1 MVSHEPDP
9 VDRTGRLVES
19 HKGYD
24 PRIVYLYFLIGGLLL
39 LLAGA
44 LAKHQLFSSSRYFG
58 QERQQNERRLV
69 MPGPR
74 GTIYDRNGIPLVTNR
89 ALFAVAI
96 DLAQLQPEFR
106 LEFIRIRTNYRNHGD
121 GDLPTSDDM
130 EQIARTTVVQR
141 YLDRVNAILG
151 RAARVDPTTLRV
163 HFQRQRLFPFPL
175 ITDLE
180 PNEFAELTEHL
191 PVGSPLQ
198 IYASSARKYPY
209 DSAASHVLG
218 YVGVDPDVDAE
229 DVDSEDLHTFKL
241 KGFIGRDGL
250 EKRFDNELQ
259 GKAGLEIFRVD
270 PAGFKVSP
278 PLEKRLPVQGKNLT
292 TSLDIELQL
301 VAEQALGDRQGS
313 AVALDVRTGE
323 VLVLAS
329 KPDYNLNAFSP
340 RLLPA
345 TVADI
350 EKRSAWTNLAIAGA
364 FPPGSTFKTVVAMAG
379 LRTGL
384 LDPADTSVDCEGTI
398 RIGNH
403 TFKCDNGLGRH
414 GALDLR
420 EAIGQSCDVYFW
432 NHGVKIG
439 VEAIAAEAR
448 RFHLDQPTGIELP
461 NETRRMNVPDAA
473 WKQKEGRGTWT
484 DGDTA
489 NFSIGQGDLLVSPLE
504 MACYAASLARGET
517 ATHPTLLHDPKRP
530 AQHSEAIGLSS
541 DQLAALFDGMERCTA
556 PGKEHTGYLIST
568 LPAYEV
574 PGVRICGKTGTAQLS
589 GRLDEAWFICFAPRE
604 NPEIAVA
611 VAIQGDTPGEGYGG
625 GMEAVPVAAKIL
637 QKYFANKAGAA
648 VPQAA
653 LTAREAARVAAA
665 P

>member
-1 MVSHEPDP
+1 MPTHESDP
-9 VDRTGRLVES
+9 VDRSGRLVHS

-39 LLAGA
+39 LLFGA
-44 LAKHQLFSSSRYFG
+44 LAKQQLFSSGAWFG

-74 GTIYDRNGIPLVTNR
+74 GTIYDRNGVPLVTNR
-89 ALFAVAI
+89 AIFTVAI
-96 DLAQLQPEFR
+96 DMAQLQSEFR
-106 LEFIRIRTNYRNHGD
+106 LAFIRIRTNFRDHGD

-130 EQIARTTVVQR
+130 EQIARTTVVQK
-141 YLDRVNAILG
+141 YLDQVNAILG
-151 RAARVDPTTLRV
+151 RNLRVDPTALKL
-163 HFQRQRLFPFPL
+163 HFQRQRLLPFPL
-175 ITDLE
+175 INDLE
-180 PNEFAELTEHL
+180 PSEFAELTEHL
-191 PVGSPLQ
+191 PVSSPLQ
-198 IYASSARKYPY
+198 VFAASARKYPY

-229 DVDSEDLHTFKL
+229 DVDSEDLRTFKL

-270 PAGFKVSP
+270 PAGFKVNP

-292 TSLDIELQL
+292 VSLDIELQL

-329 KPDYNLNAFSP
+329 KPDYDLNAFSP

-345 TVADI
+345 AVADI
-350 EKRSAWTNLAIAGA
+350 EKRGAWTNLALAGA
-364 FPPGSTFKTVVAMAG
+364 FPPGSTYKTVVAMAG
-379 LRTGL
+379 LRSGL
-384 LDPADTSVDCEGTI
+384 HDPADTSVDCEGTF

-403 TFKCDNGLGRH
+403 TFKCDNGLGHH

-439 VEAIAAEAR
+439 VDAIAAEAR

-461 NETRRMNVPDAA
+461 NETRRMNIPDAA
-473 WKQKEGRGTWT
+473 WKQREGRGAWT

-489 NFSIGQGDLLVSPLE
+489 NISIGQGDLLVSPLQ

-517 ATHPTLLHDPKRP
+517 ATQPILLHDPHRP
-530 AQHSEAIGLSS
+530 EQHSEPIGLSS
-541 DQLAALFDGMERCTA
+541 DQLARAL
-556 PGKEHTGYLIST
+556 
-568 LPAYEV
+568 
-574 PGVRICGKTGTAQLS
+574 
-589 GRLDEAWFICFAPRE
+589 
-604 NPEIAVA
+604 
-611 VAIQGDTPGEGYGG
+611 
-625 GMEAVPVAAKIL
+625 
-637 QKYFANKAGAA
+637 
-648 VPQAA
+648 
-653 LTAREAARVAAA
+653 
-665 P
+665 

>member
-1 MVSHEPDP
+1 MPSHEPDP

-39 LLAGA
+39 LLAGD
-44 LAKHQLFSSSRYFG
+44 LAKQQLFSTGRYFG

-74 GTIYDRNGIPLVTNR
+74 GTIYDRNGVPLVTNR

-96 DLAQLQPEFR
+96 DLGQLQPEFR
-106 LEFIRIRTNYRNHGD
+106 LEFIHIRTAYRDHGD

-151 RAARVDPTTLRV
+151 RNARADPTALRL
-163 HFQRQRLFPFPL
+163 HFQRQRLLPFPL
-175 ITDLE
+175 VTDLE
-180 PNEFAELTEHL
+180 PDEFAELTEHL

-229 DVDSEDLHTFKL
+229 DFDSEDLRTFKL
-241 KGFIGRDGL
+241 KGFVGRDGL
-250 EKRFDNELQ
+250 EKRFDSELQ

-270 PAGFKVSP
+270 PAGFKVNP
-278 PLEKRLPVQGKNLT
+278 PLEKRLPVQGRNLT

-350 EKRSAWTNLAIAGA
+350 EKRGAWTNLAIAGA
-364 FPPGSTFKTVVAMAG
+364 FPPGSTFKTLVTMAG
-379 LRTGL
+379 LRTGR
-384 LDPADTSVDCEGTI
+384 LDPSDTTVDCEGTI

-403 TFKCDNGLGRH
+403 TFKCDNGEGHH
-414 GALDLR
+414 GELDLR
-420 EAIGQSCDVYFW
+420 EAIAQSCDVYFFS
-432 NHGVKIG
+432 HGVKIG
-439 VEAIAAEAR
+439 VDAIAAEAR

-461 NETRRMNVPDAA
+461 NETKRMNIPDAD
-473 WKQKEGRGTWT
+473 WKQRAGRGGWT

-489 NFSIGQGDLLVSPLE
+489 NISIGQGDLLVSPLQ

-517 ATHPTLLHDPKRP
+517 LTQPTLLHDPHRP
-530 AQHSEAIGLSS
+530 VQHTEPIGLTS
-541 DQLAALFDGMERCTA
+541 DQMAVLLDGMERCTQDG
-556 PGKEHTGYLIST
+556 PQPHHTGLVLT
-568 LPAYEV
+568 TVPLYEV

-589 GRLDEAWFICFAPRE
+589 GHLDEAWFICFAPRE

-611 VAIQGDTPGEGYGG
+611 VAIQGDKPGETYGG
-625 GMEAVPVAAKIL
+625 GLEAAPVAGRIL
-637 QKYFANKAGAA
+637 QKYFANKAH
-648 VPQAA
+648 
-653 LTAREAARVAAA
+653 AAA
-665 P
+665 SAAPSAPARLAASP

>member
-1 MVSHEPDP
+1 
-9 VDRTGRLVES
+9 
-19 HKGYD
+19 
-24 PRIVYLYFLIGGLLL
+24 
-39 LLAGA
+39 
-44 LAKHQLFSSSRYFG
+44 
-58 QERQQNERRLV
+58 
-69 MPGPR
+69 
-74 GTIYDRNGIPLVTNR
+74 
-89 ALFAVAI
+89 
-96 DLAQLQPEFR
+96 
-106 LEFIRIRTNYRNHGD
+106 
-121 GDLPTSDDM
+121 
-130 EQIARTTVVQR
+130 
-141 YLDRVNAILG
+141 
-151 RAARVDPTTLRV
+151 
-163 HFQRQRLFPFPL
+163 
-175 ITDLE
+175 
-180 PNEFAELTEHL
+180 
-191 PVGSPLQ
+191 
-198 IYASSARKYPY
+198 
-209 DSAASHVLG
+209 
-218 YVGVDPDVDAE
+218 
-229 DVDSEDLHTFKL
+229 
-241 KGFIGRDGL
+241 
-250 EKRFDNELQ
+250 
-259 GKAGLEIFRVD
+259 
-270 PAGFKVSP
+270 
-278 PLEKRLPVQGKNLT
+278 
-292 TSLDIELQL
+292 

-350 EKRSAWTNLAIAGA
+350 EKRGAWTNLAIAGA

-384 LDPADTSVDCEGTI
+384 LNPADTSVDCEGTI

-403 TFKCDNGLGRH
+403 TFKCDNGLGHH

-473 WKQKEGRGTWT
+473 WKQKEGRGGWT

-489 NFSIGQGDLLVSPLE
+489 NLSIGQGDLLVSPME

-517 ATHPTLLHDPKRP
+517 TTHPTLLHDPKRST
-530 AQHSEAIGLSS
+530 QHSEAIGLSS

-589 GRLDEAWFICFAPRE
+589 GHLDVAWFICFAPR
-604 NPEIAVA
+604 
-611 VAIQGDTPGEGYGG
+611 
-625 GMEAVPVAAKIL
+625 
-637 QKYFANKAGAA
+637 
-648 VPQAA
+648 
-653 LTAREAARVAAA
+653 
-665 P
+665 